1 MILILQHQTKLF
13 KQFLKI
19 KIMKTIKIISIV
31 LVIIIM
37 SGFTTYAKD
46 NNKTAQKNDLK
57 TILAKEVK
65 FPNFAVEKFQE
76 GSVLVQFTVNTEGK
90 IEINA
95 INYLDVELGEHVKEC
110 LKKVV
115 VEKDDISV
123 GKTQAIKFDFKI
135 L

>member
-1 MILILQHQTKLF
+1 
-13 KQFLKI
+13 
-19 KIMKTIKIISIV
+19 MKTIKIISIV